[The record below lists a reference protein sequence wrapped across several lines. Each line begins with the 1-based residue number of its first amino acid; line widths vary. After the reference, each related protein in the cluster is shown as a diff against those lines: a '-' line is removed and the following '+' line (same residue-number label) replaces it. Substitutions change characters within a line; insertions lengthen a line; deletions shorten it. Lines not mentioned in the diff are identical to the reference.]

1 MFVFTRDE
9 NSGII
14 NAKGGEKMEKIWTDI
29 AIIGGGASG
38 LAAALEAAM
47 TNSSLKIA
55 IVERLDRVGKK
66 ILTTGNGRCN
76 LSNKNL
82 GEKYY
87 HGTIDAMKIIRKT
100 TSAEDFFKLL
110 GVVCTT
116 DEQGR
121 MYPRSNSAATI
132 LGALRLKARE
142 LGIIELCGQNVV
154 SIKKSVKGYILA
166 TDTTEILSKRVIIA
180 SGGYAAPSSGTDG
193 SMMRIL
199 KEMGYQVSKICPA
212 VAPLRVKPEFL
223 KGMKGVRAKG
233 KIQAVSGGKVLHEEI
248 GEIQFTENSL
258 SGICVFNLAYLMS
271 EYEGKLTL
279 RIDLLPEMSE
289 NELADYLFMVKNQR
303 SCFEISELL
312 TGIFARNPAQYL
324 IKRILDRQQSD
335 AISTLKNG
343 ELRKLAKEIKSLEF
357 EVSGTSPWQN
367 AQATSGGINVN
378 CVNENLESKLHEGI
392 YFAGE
397 ILDVDG
403 ECGGYNLQWAW
414 SSGIWSGKNCAESLK
429 AGKNNGKN

>member
-1 MFVFTRDE
+1 
-9 NSGII
+9 
-14 NAKGGEKMEKIWTDI
+14 
-29 AIIGGGASG
+29 
-38 LAAALEAAM
+38 
-47 TNSSLKIA
+47 
-55 IVERLDRVGKK
+55 
-66 ILTTGNGRCN
+66 
-76 LSNKNL
+76 
-82 GEKYY
+82 
-87 HGTIDAMKIIRKT
+87 
-100 TSAEDFFKLL
+100 
-110 GVVCTT
+110 
-116 DEQGR
+116 
-121 MYPRSNSAATI
+121 
-132 LGALRLKARE
+132 
-142 LGIIELCGQNVV
+142 
-154 SIKKSVKGYILA
+154 
-166 TDTTEILSKRVIIA
+166 
-180 SGGYAAPSSGTDG
+180 
-193 SMMRIL
+193 
-199 KEMGYQVSKICPA
+199 
-212 VAPLRVKPEFL
+212 
-223 KGMKGVRAKG
+223 
-233 KIQAVSGGKVLHEEI
+233 
-248 GEIQFTENSL
+248 
-258 SGICVFNLAYLMS
+258 MS
-271 EYEGKLTL
+271 EK
-279 RIDLLPEMSE
+279 
-289 NELADYLFMVKNQR
+289 ELADYLFMVKNQR